1 MLASASLGEGKRGL
15 YEPIHGS
22 APGYRRQG
30 VANPL
35 ATILSGAMMLR
46 YSLDETAAADAIE
59 TAVEKV
65 LDDGVRTPDIY
76 TEGTTKVGTAAMGE
90 AVVAAL

>member
-1 MLASASLGEGKRGL
+1 M
-15 YEPIHGS
+15 
-22 APGYRRQG
+22 
-30 VANPL
+30 
-35 ATILSGAMMLR
+35 
-46 YSLDETAAADAIE
+46 DETAAADAIE